1 MEFVMLLKNLS
12 ARTLISASPKAI
24 YATKTPAMRTLLE
37 EGIMHDKINVS
48 F

>member
-24 YATKTPAMRTLLE
+24 YATKTPATRTISE
-37 EGIMHDKINVS
+37 EGIMHDKINAL